1 MKIPDHLASKPG
13 LHALQFLGRTLF
25 ALLVG
30 FYFLADE
37 PSFGSFSPLSW
48 MIWVALAGFLVIHA
62 VLLYHAPA
70 IANSPG
76 ALLDLISIGVV
87 TLLDP
92 GTPPPAL
99 VLLVVA
105 TLSAGLVYGL
115 RRFLYVLA
123 GSMLVVA
130 VVIPARQAQTNEAA
144 LAAGTLFLL
153 AVILVCVV
161 YFGLMVYRN
170 QVLARRARDA
180 TWRDPDTGLIS
191 HTAMIST
198 AGWLLP
204 LHDRLSSHLT
214 LLLLRPSRGREL
226 KPLADQIATR
236 LRRSDIAGRYDQ
248 QTLAVLLPDT
258 PAADAERLLE
268 EMRND
273 TPDYTAAML
282 VLSHPDHSLEAV
294 LQHLRRT
301 LERASE
307 DGEHWLVHA
316 AVPER

>member
-1 MKIPDHLASKPG
+1 MKIPDHLASEPG
-13 LHALQFLGRTLF
+13 LHALQFIGRALF

-30 FYFLADE
+30 FYLLQAE
-37 PSFGSFSPLSW
+37 PAFAGFAPAGW
-48 MIWVALAGFLVIHA
+48 MIWLALTVFVLIHA
-62 VLLYHAPA
+62 ALLYRAPA
-70 IANSPG
+70 VANIPG
-76 ALLDLISIGVV
+76 ALLDLISIGLV

-105 TLSAGLVYGL
+105 ALSAGLVYGL

-123 GSMLVVA
+123 GGVLVVA
-130 VVIPARQAQTNEAA
+130 LVIPARLAQADDAT
-144 LAAGTLFLL
+144 LAASTLFLL
-153 AVILVCVV
+153 AVILVCVC

-170 QVLARRARDA
+170 QVLARRAREE

-204 LHDRLSSHLT
+204 LHDRLSSHLA
-214 LLLLRPSRGREL
+214 LAVLRPARDAEL

-236 LRRSDIAGRYDQ
+236 LRRSDIAARYDQ
-248 QTLAVLLPDT
+248 QTLALLLPDT

-268 EMRND
+268 ELRAD
-273 TPDYTAAML
+273 SPEFTTAVL
-282 VLSHPDHSLEAV
+282 VLSNPDHSLEAV

-301 LERASE
+301 LERARE
-307 DGEHWLVHA
+307 DDAHWLVHA
-316 AVPER
+316 SSPGR

>member
-1 MKIPDHLASKPG
+1 MKIPDHLASEPG
-13 LHALQFLGRTLF
+13 LHALQLVGRALF

-30 FYFLADE
+30 FYFLAAE
-37 PSFGSFSPLSW
+37 PAFGAFTPAPW
-48 MIWVALAGFLVIHA
+48 MIWVALGVFVALHA
-62 VLLYHAPA
+62 VLLYRAPA
-70 IANSPG
+70 IANIPG

-87 TLLDP
+87 TLFDP

-105 TLSAGLVYGL
+105 ALSAGLVYGL

-123 GSMLVVA
+123 GSILVVA
-130 VVIPARQAQTNEAA
+130 LVIPARLAKADDAA

-161 YFGLMVYRN
+161 YFGLMIYRN

-204 LHDRLSSHLT
+204 LHDRLSSHLA
-214 LLLLRPSRGREL
+214 LILLRPNRGREL
-226 KPLADQIATR
+226 KPLADQLATR

-248 QTLAVLLPDT
+248 QTLAILLPDT
-258 PAADAERLLE
+258 PAGDAERLLE
-268 EMRND
+268 EMRAD
-273 TPDYTAAML
+273 TPEYTAAML

-301 LERASE
+301 LERATE
-307 DGEHWLVHA
+307 DEDHWLVHA
-316 AVPER
+316 STPGL

>member
-1 MKIPDHLASKPG
+1 MKIPDHLASRPG
-13 LHALQFLGRTLF
+13 LHALQFLGRALF

-30 FYFLADE
+30 FYFLAAE
-37 PSFGSFSPLSW
+37 PSFYSFSPRPW

-62 VLLYHAPA
+62 VLLYRAPA
-70 IANSPG
+70 IANIPG
-76 ALLDLISIGVV
+76 AVLDLISIGVV
-87 TLLDP
+87 TLFDP

-105 TLSAGLVYGL
+105 ALSAGLVYGL

-123 GSMLVVA
+123 GSVLVVA
-130 VVIPARQAQTNEAA
+130 LVIPARLAQTDDATLTA
-144 LAAGTLFLL
+144 STLFLL
-153 AVILVCVV
+153 AVILVCVI

-198 AGWLLP
+198 GGWLLP
-204 LHDRLSSHLT
+204 LHDRLSSQLA
-214 LLLLRPSRGREL
+214 LVLLRPSRDREL

-258 PAADAERLLE
+258 PAGDTEQLLE
-268 EMRND
+268 ELRVE

-294 LQHLRRT
+294 LQELRRT

-307 DGEHWLVHA
+307 DDDHWLVHA
-316 AVPER
+316 RAPGR